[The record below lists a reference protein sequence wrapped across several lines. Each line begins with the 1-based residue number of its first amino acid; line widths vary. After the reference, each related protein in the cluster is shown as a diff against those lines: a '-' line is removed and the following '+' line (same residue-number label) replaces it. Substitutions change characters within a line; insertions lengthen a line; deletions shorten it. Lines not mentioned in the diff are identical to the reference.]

1 MGNVFYFDW
10 EFDFLYWLQSIHN
23 PVLDGFMTFIT
34 KFGDAGIFWIVLSV
48 LMLIICKDKRVGWT
62 SGLALVFSLLIINF
76 ALKNVVARARP
87 FWIDDSVKLL
97 VKAPTEYSFPSGHSS
112 ASFAASVSIVQYA
125 KYRKQGIAA
134 VILAVLVAFSRMY
147 LFVHFPTDVIAGVL
161 LGIVEAL
168 LAGIIIRAIFKKRQN
183 KLNCVEESK

>member
-23 PVLDGFMTFIT
+23 PALDKFMTFIT
-34 KFGDAGIFWIVLSV
+34 KFGDAGIFWIILSV

-62 SGLALVFSLLIINF
+62 SGLALVFSVLIINLV
-76 ALKNVVARARP
+76 LKNAVARARP

-112 ASFAASVSIVQYA
+112 ASFAASVSIVQYT

-134 VILAVLVAFSRMY
+134 VILAALVAFSRMY

-168 LAGIIIRAIFKKRQN
+168 LAGIIIRAIYKKD
-183 KLNCVEESK
+183 KTS